1 MDDWSGTNIVMLLQ
15 QLNKFGYQDAVLSDG
30 VGADIDTLAAASVP
44 ARRFLR
50 SAWFH
55 AASPDEQILSCRR
68 ADGSQI
74 LALPYCERKIGP
86 IRLREVAGGYWPFR
100 SFGLASDA
108 GLPELTAFL
117 ESRQTAQK
125 LGRVWRLGPVYS
137 DDPTARRLIK
147 AAPEAGWTVIR
158 RSTAKVYELDLKAL
172 RQEGSWPRTKT
183 LRKNRW
189 RERRL
194 ASDGEV
200 RYEYLTGRDLTDK
213 HCDAMA
219 EIERNSWLATL
230 DENGDTKFLD
240 PATRQIWQKIAADT
254 DLAPMLFASLMWIGE
269 RPAAFTFGVESGD
282 TRYYI
287 ANNYDE
293 RFAKF
298 GPGKLL
304 LYKDFERAA
313 DNGIRLISW
322 GAGDAGYKSEMGA
335 EPGPDITDLFF
346 VRGRLLAALLR
357 PLLMRGANPAEENR
371 P

>member
-1 MDDWSGTNIVMLLQ
+1 MLLQ
-15 QLNKFGYQDAVLSDG
+15 HVNRHGYRDVLVSDG
-30 VGADIDTLAAASVP
+30 TDAEIDMLAAASAP
-44 ARRFLR
+44 AHQFLQ
-50 SAWFH
+50 STWFH
-55 AASPDEQILSCRR
+55 AASPKLKILSGRR
-68 ADGSQI
+68 PDSSPI
-74 LALPYCERKIGP
+74 LALPFCDRRIGP
-86 IRLREVAGGYWPFR
+86 LRIREVAGSYWPFR
-100 SFGLASDA
+100 SFALAGDA
-108 GLPELTAFL
+108 GLPELAAFL
-117 ESRQTAQK
+117 GNKQVVKK
-125 LGRVWRLGPVYS
+125 LGRVWRLGPVYG
-137 DDPTARRLIK
+137 DDPTVRRLIK

-158 RSTAKVYELDLKAL
+158 RSTARIFELDLEAL
-172 RQEGSWPRTKT
+172 REEEAWPRTKT

-200 RYEYLTGRDLTDK
+200 RYEYLTGRDLTDR

-313 DNGIRLISW
+313 DAGTRLVSW

-335 EPGPDITDLFF
+335 EPGPETADLFF
-346 VRGRLLAALLR
+346 VRGRLFAALLR
-357 PLLMRGANPAEENR
+357 PLLMRGANPAEETMS
-371 P
+371 